1 MARRKSVKYET
12 KRKAKIVVFILTLI
26 VIICGRFTDRFDETP
41 VTSPVNYY
49 ISDEEVRVHI
59 IDVGQ
64 GSSALIQCGKDGIL
78 IDGGEREYGK
88 DLITYINRAGVTKL
102 KYVVASHPHTDHIGG
117 LLNVLDVYEVENII
131 MPKLSSINTPTN
143 KTYEKFLLKIK
154 EKGIKA
160 IAAKFGEK
168 YYINNTVLE
177 TFAPLEQDKDLN
189 NMSVVCRISAF
200 GTSFL
205 FPGDAS
211 ISELNDFY
219 KRGTDFSCDV
229 IAAAHHGS
237 NESLHKNFL
246 TRCNPDIVVYSCGED
261 NSYGHPHE
269 EVVDFFDDLG
279 TKSYRTDIVGS
290 LLFTCDEDGYTVK
303 EKGRTR

>member
-1 MARRKSVKYET
+1 MK
-12 KRKAKIVVFILTLI
+12 KIVRNKRFIYLIAILVIAVASGAFGLDNFDKVFEVELFSGT
-26 VIICGRFTDRFDETP
+26 ETAD
-41 VTSPVNYY
+41 TRAESF
-49 ISDEEVRVHI
+49 EVHY

-64 GSSALIQCGKDGIL
+64 GDCSLIICDGKTMLVDAGENGHETEVL
-78 IDGGEREYGK
+78 NYLRLKKID
-88 DLITYINRAGVTKL
+88 KL
-102 KYVVASHPHTDHIGG
+102 DYVIASHQHTDHIGG

-131 MPKLSSINTPTN
+131 MPKLSSINTPTT
-143 KTYEKFLLKIK
+143 KTYENFLLKIK
-154 EKGIKA
+154 EKGIKV

>member
-78 IDGGEREYGK
+78 IDGGEREYGR

-131 MPKLSSINTPTN
+131 MPKLSSINTPTT
-143 KTYEKFLLKIK
+143 KTYENFLLKIK

-160 IAAKFGEK
+160 IAAKFGENIISTIPFLK
-168 YYINNTVLE
+168 PSHRLSRIRTLIICLLYAGYL
-177 TFAPLEQDKDLN
+177 PLAHRFFFPAMQVFLN
-189 NMSVVCRISAF
+189 
-200 GTSFL
+200 
-205 FPGDAS
+205 
-211 ISELNDFY
+211 
-219 KRGTDFSCDV
+219 
-229 IAAAHHGS
+229 
-237 NESLHKNFL
+237 
-246 TRCNPDIVVYSCGED
+246 
-261 NSYGHPHE
+261 
-269 EVVDFFDDLG
+269 
-279 TKSYRTDIVGS
+279 
-290 LLFTCDEDGYTVK
+290 
-303 EKGRTR
+303 